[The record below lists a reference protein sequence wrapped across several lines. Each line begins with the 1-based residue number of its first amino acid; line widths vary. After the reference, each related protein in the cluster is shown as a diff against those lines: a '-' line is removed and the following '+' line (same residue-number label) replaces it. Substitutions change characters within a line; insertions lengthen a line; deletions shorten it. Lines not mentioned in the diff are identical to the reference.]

1 MKNKLLILCFVL
13 SFIVI
18 SCTPNKYNSDESD
31 VQKTESKENAKNP
44 QDDYLE
50 IDYYKYY
57 TVGKS
62 NKTEENGYFANREVT
77 FSAVFFVDEYG
88 ENRFAVQS
96 EDGEIAEC
104 WFGYNESF
112 LDLERF
118 NSGDGIQIYGK
129 TLDDCSLYIN
139 TLKPIDAPFD
149 YPM

>member
-1 MKNKLLILCFVL
+1 MKNKLLILCLVI

-18 SCTPNKYNSDESD
+18 ACSPDRYKAAESD
-31 VQKTESKENAKNP
+31 VQKTSKETVKDSK
-44 QDDYLE
+44 DDYLE

-57 TVGKS
+57 TVGKA

-118 NSGDGIQIYGK
+118 SSGDGIQIYGK
-129 TLDDCSLYIN
+129 TLDDCSLYIKS
-139 TLKPIDAPFD
+139 LKPIEVPFE
-149 YPM
+149 YPSE